1 VIDVLR
7 YVYERFELAVAL
19 LAFVLLDVG
28 ARDAN
33 ASRERAHRASR
44 RPSNLCSVRDRR

>member
-28 ARDAN
+28 ARDAKM
-33 ASRERAHRASR
+33 SRAGARRASR
-44 RPSNLCSVRDRR
+44 SPSNLCSVRDRR